1 MAKSKKDKNK
11 GKKNE
16 SNIGYFAGVKRE
28 LSKVVWPTKQEL
40 ISYTVVVIVTCFVFA
55 MGFWLMD
62 LGILE
67 ALKQILGITLS

>member
-1 MAKSKKDKNK
+1 MAKGKKDKNK
-11 GKKNE
+11 KNE
-16 SNIGYFAGVKRE
+16 NTVGYFAGVKRE
-28 LSKVVWPTKQEL
+28 LSKVVWPTRKEL
-40 ISYTVVVIVTCFVFA
+40 ISYTVVVVVTCFVFA